1 VAELSNI
8 LSVDFTRKTVML
20 NDVYIKISREILAF
34 NILSVNPRF
43 LNILSS
49 SPQLYLPVFFV
60 HSPSAQAPKSS
71 LSAPLCRQLDGGKSD
86 VFPKPGEQSPGQGGS
101 EQGSQDFG

>member
-1 VAELSNI
+1 
-8 LSVDFTRKTVML
+8 ML

-43 LNILSS
+43 LNILSP

-60 HSPSAQAPKSS
+60 HSPSAQAHPSS
-71 LSAPLCRQLDGGKSD
+71 LSASFCRQFDGGKSD
-86 VFPKPGEQSPGQGGS
+86 VFPKQGEQSPGQGGS
-101 EQGSQDFG
+101 EESL